1 MDQTLTTK
9 RPLKIRVSLSRRVFL
24 ALDYA
29 ICLLMGLICL
39 MPVVHI
45 MALSV
50 SGIDAVVSNR
60 VLFWPVDFNWENYE
74 LVIGDAQFFRS
85 YLVTFERAIVGWAVS
100 LLMTILAAY
109 PMSLR
114 RSAFPARK
122 FFVAYFMGTML
133 FNGGMIPTYLVV
145 RHTGLL
151 NTFWAMIFPCAVNTY
166 YIILMMNFMKELPEA
181 ISESAFVDGAGHF
194 TTLVKIILPLCKP
207 AIATISLFIL
217 LQHWNAWFDGMIYIK
232 NMDIKPL
239 QTYLRSIVIVDSAV
253 GETNSIEDAIA
264 NTTADGANGAKIF
277 LAIFPIMCVYP
288 FLQKYFAK
296 GLVRGSVK
304 E

>member
-1 MDQTLTTK
+1 ML
-9 RPLKIRVSLSRRVFL
+9 
-24 ALDYA
+24 
-29 ICLLMGLICL
+29 
-39 MPVVHI
+39 
-45 MALSV
+45 
-50 SGIDAVVSNR
+50 
-60 VLFWPVDFNWENYE
+60 
-74 LVIGDAQFFRS
+74 
-85 YLVTFERAIVGWAVS
+85 ERAIVGWAVS
-100 LLMTILAAY
+100 LLMNILAAY

-217 LQHWNAWFDGMIYIK
+217 LQHWNAWFDGMLYIK
-232 NMDIKPL
+232 NMDLKPL